1 MKFIMYDQVYKKN
14 LQLILV
20 GSFKTKQEKQH
31 ITFERIKFSYR
42 HSIKYILPFYHFNFN
57 IEKTIDF
64 SPT

>member
-1 MKFIMYDQVYKKN
+1 MKFIMYDQIYKKIFN
-14 LQLILV
+14 LFWSAVLN
-20 GSFKTKQEKQH
+20 KTIKNNI